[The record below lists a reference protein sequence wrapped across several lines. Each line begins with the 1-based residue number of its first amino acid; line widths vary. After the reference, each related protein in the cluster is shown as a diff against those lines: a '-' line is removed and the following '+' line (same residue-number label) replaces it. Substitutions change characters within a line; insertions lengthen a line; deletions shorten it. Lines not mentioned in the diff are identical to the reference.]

1 MNESQGSV
9 FIVDDDESVRN
20 ALSRLVRSVGFDAIA
35 CESADEFLDHG
46 GPESPACAVLDIR
59 MPGTSGLD
67 LQEEMANNGK
77 TLPIIFVSGH
87 GTVSMSVRAMK
98 AGAIDFIEKPFDDQ
112 LLIDAINLAI
122 RKDKKQRDRET
133 DSRDAAARFES
144 LTPREAKVYGLIGAG
159 FLNKQIAMKLG
170 NSEKTIKVH
179 RGRIMTKMGAKN
191 LPGLLRKAQTLGL
204 LSPTDSL
211 M

>member
-20 ALSRLVRSVGFDAIA
+20 ALSRLVRSVGLNAIS
-35 CESADEFLDHG
+35 CESANEFLKHSETEG
-46 GPESPACAVLDIR
+46 PACAVLDVR

-67 LQEEMANNGK
+67 LQAEMVNNGIA
-77 TLPIIFVSGH
+77 LPLIFISGY
-87 GTVSMSVRAMK
+87 GTVPMSVRAMK

-112 LLIDAINLAI
+112 LLIDAINIAI
-122 RKDKKQRDRET
+122 KKDKKHRESET
-133 DSRDAAARFES
+133 NNRSAAARFES
-144 LTPREAKVYGLIGAG
+144 LTPREAKIYGFIAAG
-159 FLNKQIAMKLG
+159 FLNKQIAMELG

-204 LSPTDSL
+204 LTPAESQ